1 LGILYGIQ
9 RPIFPAVKELHEKHG
24 DFVRVRPWELDVCS
38 LSAVNTVFGSTSLC
52 NKGSWYD
59 GTHMGDSSTV
69 HITIDKSPEGHSW
82 KRRIWD
88 VALPSKSLREYEPR
102 VLRYVNELIQSPERE
117 RAKGSGV
124 VDIGMYFSFFIF
136 DVMGDLA

>member
-1 LGILYGIQ
+1 MDQLVSATKVLGMMVHTWEIRQRYILRLTNRRKDIRGND
-9 RPIFPAVKELHEKHG
+9 A
-24 DFVRVRPWELDVCS
+24 
-38 LSAVNTVFGSTSLC
+38 FGT
-52 NKGSWYD
+52 
-59 GTHMGDSSTV
+59 
-69 HITIDKSPEGHSW
+69 
-82 KRRIWD
+82 
-88 VALPSKSLREYEPR
+88 SLREYELR